1 MGAGPDPSPFPIT
14 DEPTMT
20 NEMPG
25 LSGRDVI
32 DVRQLMDMLAA
43 SARVRPTARGNLL
56 WLSARAASGII
67 TA

>member
-32 DVRQLMDMLAA
+32 DVR
-43 SARVRPTARGNLL
+43 TAPGCCR
-56 WLSARAASGII
+56 
-67 TA
+67 